1 MVSFVVISHSV
12 LLTVSKVVF
21 VIVAV
26 VSDGDSGIR
35 LLSLRHVRRFFSCC
49 TGSGDAIDVIAGDGC
64 FFLGDF
70 LTRGDVKLNRLFL
83 GLSWNKIAI
92 GELRSSFWC
101 DNSCSLLSSSLLR
114 CILLNVGDRK
124 AKFVLLGPAFVGV
137 ASITIS
143 IGLLVAS
150 FPISINFK
158 RFLMIGR
165 IH

>member
-1 MVSFVVISHSV
+1 MVSFLVISHSV
-12 LLTVSKVVF
+12 LLTVSKVVA
-21 VIVAV
+21 VVVAV
-26 VSDGDSGIR
+26 VRDGDGGIR
-35 LLSLRHVRRFFSCC
+35 SLFLRRMRRFFSCC

-83 GLSWNKIAI
+83 GLSWNKTAI
-92 GELRSSFWC
+92 GELQSSFWC

-114 CILLNVGDRK
+114 YISLNVGDRT
-124 AKFVLLGPAFVGV
+124 AKFVLLGPTFVGV
-137 ASITIS
+137 AIITIS

-158 RFLMIGR
+158 
-165 IH
+165 